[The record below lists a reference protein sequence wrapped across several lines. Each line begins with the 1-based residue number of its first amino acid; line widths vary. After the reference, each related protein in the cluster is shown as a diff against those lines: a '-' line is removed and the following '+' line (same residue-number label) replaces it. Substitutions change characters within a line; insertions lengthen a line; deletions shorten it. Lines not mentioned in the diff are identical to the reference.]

1 MKNRSFAIALISLL
15 ALGSAQAA
23 PLVLHRGIGVH
34 DWLNWAP
41 LDASGNYRQP
51 PYNTMSEWLSGY
63 RPLDAWPAQD
73 QFERMKGLGFD
84 FVRLSVDPGPLLA
97 NDGAQRQAALD
108 VLDKAVR
115 HVVAAGLKV
124 VFNLHF
130 SSQVDAYSQE
140 AIEQGADSEPVARYN
155 AMVVDVAKM
164 LAAVGIEKVAIEPYN
179 EPHYYP
185 CDDTGTD
192 DWQRIQTAQVQM
204 IRAVSPDITIVATG
218 ACGGDIADL
227 LNLDATAFDDPNIL
241 YSFHMYDPH
250 SFTHQRIDDGGWASG
265 LPWPAS
271 SRSRKDVEADLTAR
285 MDAAGVGF
293 VEQQANW
300 LKISGDIDDYYAR
313 NWDKAEMAKLFAQG
327 VDWAKSQ
334 GIAAD
339 RLFMGEFGVIDMNA
353 KGDSGALPEDRNRY
367 ITDAR
372 SLAESYGMAWA
383 YWEYANPYGMTFIVP
398 TGPAVPDE
406 TLLAPLGLPPTAQ

>member
-140 AIEQGADSEPVARYN
+140 AIEQGADSEPVASYN
-155 AMVVDVAKM
+155 AMVVDVARM
-164 LAAVGIEKVAIEPYN
+164 LAAVGIENVAIEPYN

-218 ACGGDIADL
+218 ACGGDIGDL

-250 SFTHQRIDDGGWASG
+250 
-265 LPWPAS
+265 
-271 SRSRKDVEADLTAR
+271 
-285 MDAAGVGF
+285 
-293 VEQQANW
+293 
-300 LKISGDIDDYYAR
+300 
-313 NWDKAEMAKLFAQG
+313 
-327 VDWAKSQ
+327 
-334 GIAAD
+334 
-339 RLFMGEFGVIDMNA
+339 
-353 KGDSGALPEDRNRY
+353 
-367 ITDAR
+367 
-372 SLAESYGMAWA
+372 
-383 YWEYANPYGMTFIVP
+383 
-398 TGPAVPDE
+398 
-406 TLLAPLGLPPTAQ
+406 

>member
-1 MKNRSFAIALISLL
+1 MNRSFGIAVISLL
-15 ALGSAQAA
+15 AIGAAEAA
-23 PLVLHRGIGVH
+23 PLSLHRGIGVH
-34 DWLNWAP
+34 DLLNWSP
-41 LDASGNYRQP
+41 LDEAGNYRQP

-63 RPLDAWPAQD
+63 RPLDEWPAED
-73 QFERMKGLGFD
+73 QFERIKGFGFD

-108 VLDKAVR
+108 VLDKTVR

-124 VFNLHF
+124 VFNLHPTT
-130 SSQVDAYSQE
+130 QVEAYSPTG
-140 AIEQGADSEPVARYN
+140 IEKAADSDEIARYN

-164 LAAVGIEKVAIEPYN
+164 LVAVGTDSIVIEPYN
-179 EPHYYP
+179 EPQYYP
-185 CDDTGTD
+185 CDANGTA
-192 DWQRIQTAQVQM
+192 DWQLIQAAQVKL
-204 IRAVSPDITIVATG
+204 IRAVSPDITIIATG
-218 ACGGDIADL
+218 ACGGDIDGL

-241 YSFHMYDPH
+241 YSFHMYEPH
-250 SFTHQRIDDGGWASG
+250 SFTHQRMDNGGWASG

-271 SRSRKDVEADLTAR
+271 ARSRKDTEAALTVR

-293 VEQQANW
+293 LEQQANW
-300 LKISGDIDDYYAR
+300 LQISGDIDDYYAR
-313 NWDKAEMAKLFAQG
+313 NWDKAEMAKLFVQA
-327 VDWAKSQ
+327 VDWAKGQ

-353 KGDSGALPEDRNRY
+353 KGDSGAWPDDRNRY

-372 SLAESYGMAWA
+372 TLAEGYGMGWA

-398 TGPAVPDE
+398 TGPAVADQ
-406 TLLAPLGLPPTAQ
+406 TLLAPLGLPATAQ